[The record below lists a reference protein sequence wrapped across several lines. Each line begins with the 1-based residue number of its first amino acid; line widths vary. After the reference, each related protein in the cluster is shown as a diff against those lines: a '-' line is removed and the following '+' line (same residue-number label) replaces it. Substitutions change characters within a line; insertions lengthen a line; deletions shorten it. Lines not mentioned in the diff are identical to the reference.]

1 MYVSDSGCALSCDVG
16 NLSENDKILVENLKM
31 RIVGNEGFFLHEFP
45 SDGWSRSGFRSL
57 QIGKLMPEASSDVN
71 L

>member
-31 RIVGNEGFFLHEFP
+31 RIVGNEGFFYMNFRLT
-45 SDGWSRSGFRSL
+45 DGLGVDFVAC
-57 QIGKLMPEASSDVN
+57 K
-71 L
+71 